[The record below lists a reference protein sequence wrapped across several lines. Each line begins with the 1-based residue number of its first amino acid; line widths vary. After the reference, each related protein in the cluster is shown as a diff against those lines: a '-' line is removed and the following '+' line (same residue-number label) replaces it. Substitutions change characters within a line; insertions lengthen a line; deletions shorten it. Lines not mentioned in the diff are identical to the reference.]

1 MHVLFI
7 GGTGIIS
14 TACTRLAAE
23 RGIQVTL
30 LNRGRRAAPP
40 ASGVNTIAVDIE
52 DAAAV
57 SQTLAG
63 ASFDAVVDWIA
74 FTPAHIER
82 DLALFRGRTAQ
93 YIFISSASA
102 YQKPATHYP
111 ITEST
116 PLANPYWDYS
126 QKKIACEERLLLA
139 YREEGFPVT
148 IVRPSLTYGETQ
160 ITLAINS
167 WAKSYTVVDR
177 MRRGKKVIVP
187 GDGSSL
193 WVITHNTDF
202 AKGLVGLL
210 AREQAIG
217 HAFHITGDEVMA
229 WDQWYRLTAEA
240 AGAEPQLLHIPSD
253 FLAACVPEMRGGLLG
268 DKAVS
273 AFFDNTKIKRFVP
286 DYCATV
292 PFTQGIRQTMAWFD
306 ADSSRREI
314 DGEANARWDRLID
327 AYELGTEEAVRRF
340 PRAGGTSMNQ
350 PRELLPRSPPTPRA
364 RRSPNGPSLSSPN
377 RATAP
382 KPSKAMKPASAAF
395 STAKLSTAGRE
406 IRNTG
411 APPMDS

>member
-1 MHVLFI
+1 MRVLFI

-23 RGIQVTL
+23 RGMDVTL
-30 LNRGRRAAPP
+30 LHRGRHAMAPVAGVTTLAA
-40 ASGVNTIAVDIE
+40 DI
-52 DAAAV
+52 DNAAV
-57 SQTLAG
+57 VSEALAG
-63 ASFDAVVDWIA
+63 RRFDAVVDWIA
-74 FTPAHIER
+74 FEPAHIER
-82 DLALFRGRTAQ
+82 DLALFRGRMRH

-102 YQKPATHYP
+102 YQKPATDYL

-126 QKKIACEERLLLA
+126 QKKIACEERLLRA
-139 YREEGFPVT
+139 YREEGFPAT

-160 ITLAINS
+160 IALAINS

-217 HAFHITGDEVMA
+217 HAFHITSEEVMC
-229 WDQWYRLTAEA
+229 WDQWYRLTAAA
-240 AGAEPQLLHIPSD
+240 AGAEPHLVHIPSD

-273 AFFDNTKIKRFVP
+273 VVFDNSKIKRFVP

-292 PFTQGIRQTMAWFD
+292 PFERGIRQTMAWFD
-306 ADSSRREI
+306 ADAARRQV
-314 DGEANARWDRLID
+314 DDEANARWDRLIE
-327 AYELGTEEAVRRF
+327 AYQRGLEQAREWML
-340 PRAGGTSMNQ
+340 PAGG
-350 PRELLPRSPPTPRA
+350 
-364 RRSPNGPSLSSPN
+364 G
-377 RATAP
+377 
-382 KPSKAMKPASAAF
+382 
-395 STAKLSTAGRE
+395 
-406 IRNTG
+406 
-411 APPMDS
+411 